1 MLQIQNIKNLLTFY
15 KMDGS
20 MNLVMNSKI
29 LKRTVDIAKAMCP
42 LNLEHRC
49 SHIAFLIKCGKI
61 VHIGTNSCKSHPE
74 TLKYDYKNHQ
84 LVGLHAELSVCMKS
98 GKEDLR
104 DFKMVVIRFNR
115 NNKMANSK
123 PCCGCQ
129 SVIKQ
134 FNVGEVWYS
143 TDIGQVI
150 KL

>member
-1 MLQIQNIKNLLTFY
+1 
-15 KMDGS
+15 

-49 SHIAFLIKCGKI
+49 SHMAFLIKCGKI
-61 VHIGTNSCKSHPE
+61 VHIGTNSCKSHPK
-74 TLKYDYKNHQ
+74 TLEYDYENHQ
-84 LVGLHAELSVCMKS
+84 MVGLNACMKS

-104 DFKMVVIRFNR
+104 DFKMIVLRVDRTGKLN
-115 NNKMANSK
+115 NSK

-143 TDIGQVI
+143 DAKGEIVKQN
-150 KL
+150 

>member
-1 MLQIQNIKNLLTFY
+1 
-15 KMDGS
+15 

-29 LKRTVDIAKAMCP
+29 LKRTIDIAKAMCP

-104 DFKMVVIRFNR
+104 VDRTGKLN
-115 NNKMANSK
+115 NSK

-143 TDIGQVI
+143 DSNGDVI
-150 KL
+150 KNEN